1 MKGTLQTMISHI
13 LFHRRVSSATLILL
27 LTAVFLSGCGGGVVG
42 TTGYQR
48 QYSPAESA
56 LNRAWEEFSLG
67 HFANSIEEF
76 NNVLTYTHTPS
87 QEVDANLGLG
97 WSYTRS
103 TGIGQGGIYFLRALT
118 NNQMTFNSIISESQ
132 VSTAMSSKEND
143 AKIGLAGFLLSTA
156 EPENMPRGV
165 ELLSSF
171 GLDNV
176 DYVYTPKRDYGMNN
190 AKAHA
195 LMAALF
201 NYTGEIEKAKAHA
214 RKAAELN
221 VPPSEPP
228 YNSVTQIV
236 NWVES
241 RQ

>member
-1 MKGTLQTMISHI
+1 MNGTIQTMIQPS
-13 LFHRRVSSATLILL
+13 LFQRIAGTTLLLL

-48 QYSPAESA
+48 QFSPAESA
-56 LNRAWEEFSLG
+56 LNLAWEEFSLG
-67 HFANSIEEF
+67 HYANAIEEF
-76 NNVLTYTHTPS
+76 NNVLTYTHTPA

-103 TGIGQGGIYFLRALT
+103 TGIAQGGQYFYRALT
-118 NNQMTFNSIISESQ
+118 NNQAKLNAVLTEAE
-132 VSTAMSSKEND
+132 TAAILGSKEND
-143 AKIGLAGFLLSTA
+143 AKIGLAGYLLSTA

-165 ELLSSF
+165 ELLTSF

-176 DYVYTPKRDYGMNN
+176 DYVYTPRRDYGMNN

-201 NYTGEIEKAKAHA
+201 NYTGEVEKAKAHA
-214 RKAAELN
+214 KKAAELN
-221 VPPSEPP
+221 TPPAEPP

-236 NWVES
+236 DWIQS
-241 RQ
+241 RR